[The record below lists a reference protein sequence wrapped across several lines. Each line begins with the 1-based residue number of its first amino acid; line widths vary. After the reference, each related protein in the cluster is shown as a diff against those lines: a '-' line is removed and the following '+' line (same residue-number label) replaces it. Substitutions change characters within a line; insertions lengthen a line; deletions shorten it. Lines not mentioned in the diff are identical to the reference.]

1 MRGAYILLI
10 KLSNSY
16 EAVVGSL
23 GRLNLEKGYY
33 AYVGSALNDLD
44 ARIGHHLK
52 IKKKLH
58 WHIDYLLNKA
68 NVENVFF
75 KEGEE
80 REECEFA
87 YELNK
92 HFQSIDK
99 FGSSD
104 CNCKSHLFYS
114 EDHSELRS
122 AIMRLG
128 TSEYEY
134 KPNSHV

>member
-1 MRGAYILLI
+1 MI
-10 KLSNSY
+10 KLSNSC
-16 EAVVGSL
+16 EALVGSL

-33 AYVGSALNDLD
+33 AYVGSALNNLD
-44 ARIGHHLK
+44 GRIGHHLK

-75 KEGEE
+75 KEGEK

-87 YELNK
+87 NELSK
-92 HFQSIDK
+92 HFQSMNK

-104 CNCKSHLFYS
+104 CKCKSHLFYS
-114 EDHSELRS
+114 KDHSELRS
-122 AIMRLG
+122 TIMRLG

-134 KPNSHV
+134 KPDLHI

>member
-1 MRGAYILLI
+1 MKGTYVLLI
-10 KLSNSY
+10 KLSNSC
-16 EAVVGSL
+16 EILIGNL
-23 GRLNLEKGYY
+23 GPLSFKKGYY
-33 AYVGSALNDLD
+33 AYVGSALNNLD

-52 IKKKLH
+52 IKKKQH